1 MTKEQTLILVKP
13 DGMQRGLIGEI
24 IKRFESR
31 GLKVVG
37 LKIFKPSKEH
47 IKKHYLA
54 TAEQLGGMGN
64 KTLDDLKS
72 AGLDPMKELGTND
85 SMKIGKMIND
95 WNFEFLSS
103 GPVVAM
109 VLQGFRAVEMSRKI
123 VGHTIPAK
131 ADIGTIRGDLSIDA
145 PLLGNAKKRAMKN
158 IVHASSSVPDAKRE
172 INHWFSKNEVFDYKR
187 ADEGAMFE

>member
-1 MTKEQTLILVKP
+1 MTKEQTLVLVKP

-24 IKRFESR
+24 IKRFETR

-37 LKIFKPSKEH
+37 IKIVKPSKEH
-47 IKKHYLA
+47 VKKHYLA
-54 TAEQLGGMGN
+54 TEEQLGGMGN
-64 KTLDDLKS
+64 KTLDDLKLT
-72 AGLDPMKELGTND
+72 GLDPMKELGTND
-85 SMKIGKMIND
+85 PMKIGKMIND

-109 VLQGFRAVEMSRKI
+109 VLQGFRSVEMARKI
-123 VGHTIPAK
+123 VGHTVPAK

-145 PLLGNAKKRAMKN
+145 PLLGNANKRAMKN

-172 INHWFSKNEVFDYKR
+172 INHWFSKKEIFDYKR